1 MAMPH
6 TGTAIADRV
15 HPVMPAGPLTNFV
28 ALKETRFEV
37 VLLVTTIFSLMS
49 SWRLC
54 FALLQLQSVRCG

>member
-6 TGTAIADRV
+6 TVQRLQTEV